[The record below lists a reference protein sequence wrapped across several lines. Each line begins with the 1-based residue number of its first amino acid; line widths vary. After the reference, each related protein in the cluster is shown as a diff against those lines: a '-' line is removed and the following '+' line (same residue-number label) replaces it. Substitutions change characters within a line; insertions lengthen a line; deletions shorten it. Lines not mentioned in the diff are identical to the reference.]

1 MKRQVSILLII
12 ILILI
17 VVVFAWLNVQT
28 VTINFGVSQISLPLV
43 VILVGAV
50 LLGALI
56 TMIGTFGV
64 IYQLKTTVKKLEQ
77 ANQVKTKSISKTKV
91 PTEKK

>member
-1 MKRQVSILLII
+1 MKRQVSILLVI
-12 ILILI
+12 ILVLI

-28 VTINFGVSQISLPLV
+28 VTINFGIAQVSLPLV
-43 VILVGAV
+43 VVLVVSV

-77 ANQVKTKSISKTKV
+77 SNSASKKAKKV
-91 PTEKK
+91 TNLPTEKK